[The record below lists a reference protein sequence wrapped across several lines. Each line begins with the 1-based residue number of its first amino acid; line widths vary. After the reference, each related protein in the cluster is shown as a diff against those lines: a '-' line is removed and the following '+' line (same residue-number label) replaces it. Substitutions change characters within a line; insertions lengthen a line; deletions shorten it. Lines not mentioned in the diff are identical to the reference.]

1 MLQQFSVPYASLQ
14 NKTKG
19 SHPKNIG
26 GQKRL
31 SDDFEKQSVSAAN
44 TLAYW
49 KVPLDRLDIRHLVK
63 NYLDAGRVKD
73 PVFTENL
80 PGTDW
85 LNRFM
90 KRYQLTQRVSDNIK
104 SS

>member
-26 GQKRL
+26 GQKHL